1 MQQISRR
8 SFEIVHVSRTYELP
22 ATDFIAAFDGVLG
35 TLDRNALTLM
45 RDDPAAAARQIE
57 VMQGP
62 HGLMLFD
69 KLDHGVLFAMSG
81 RPRVAYRYHV
91 GNPLIAWRMTRI
103 DVRAALYAPLTVL
116 IDGADDART
125 RIEYD
130 LPSTVLG
137 QFGNGDVRSVGL
149 ELDDKLNAAIEAAAQ
164 CAAARTQQR

>member
-1 MQQISRR
+1 
-8 SFEIVHVSRTYELP
+8 
-22 ATDFIAAFDGVLG
+22 
-35 TLDRNALTLM
+35 
-45 RDDPAAAARQIE
+45 
-57 VMQGP
+57 
-62 HGLMLFD
+62 
-69 KLDHGVLFAMSG
+69 
-81 RPRVAYRYHV
+81 V

-149 ELDDKLNAAIEAAAQ
+149 ELEDKLNAAIEAAAQ
-164 CAAARTQQR
+164 FAAARTQQR